1 KEFGGTRMSLSARFD
16 EALAYAH
23 EAHRDQ
29 LRKGTRI
36 PYISHLMAVAAIV
49 LENGGD
55 EDAAIAAL
63 LHDVIEDGGGDAA
76 RREIRRRFGQ
86 RVVGIVDECTDAE
99 VIPKPPWRGRKE
111 DYIARLRHA
120 SPQARLVTSAD
131 KLHNARTILAD
142 YRVVGEALWERFNAG
157 RDEVLWYYRSLAA
170 ALKEGGA
177 TPLVEE
183 LERVVNELTR
193 LVKQRNG

>member
-1 KEFGGTRMSLSARFD
+1 MSLSARFD

-63 LHDVIEDGGGDAA
+63 LHDVIEDGAVMRHGGRSEGASGRGSSGSWTSAPTPRSFPSRPGAGEKRITSLVFDTPP
-76 RREIRRRFGQ
+76 RRRGSS
-86 RVVGIVDECTDAE
+86 RRPTSCTTQ
-99 VIPKPPWRGRKE
+99 GRSWP
-111 DYIARLRHA
+111 I
-120 SPQARLVTSAD
+120 TG
-131 KLHNARTILAD
+131 
-142 YRVVGEALWERFNAG
+142 VVGEALWERFNAG

-177 TPLVEE
+177 
-183 LERVVNELTR
+183 RR
-193 LVKQRNG
+193 RS

>member
-1 KEFGGTRMSLSARFD
+1 MSLSARFD

-120 SPQARLVTSAD
+120 SPQARLVSSAD

-157 RDEVLWYYRSLAA
+157 RDEILWYYRSLAA

-193 LVKQRNG
+193 LVKQHNG

>member
-1 KEFGGTRMSLSARFD
+1 MSLSARFD

-76 RREIRRRFGQ
+76 RREIRRRCGQ

>member
-1 KEFGGTRMSLSARFD
+1 MSLSARFD

-120 SPQARLVTSAD
+120 SPQARLVSSAD

>member
-1 KEFGGTRMSLSARFD
+1 MSLSARFD

-99 VIPKPPWRGRKE
+99 VIPKPPWRGRKRITSLVF
-111 DYIARLRHA
+111 DTPPRRRGSSRRPTSCTTQGRSWPITGLWARPSGSA
-120 SPQARLVTSAD
+120 SMRAGTRFSGTTGRSQRPSRREAR
-131 KLHNARTILAD
+131 R
-142 YRVVGEALWERFNAG
+142 
-157 RDEVLWYYRSLAA
+157 RS
-170 ALKEGGA
+170 
-177 TPLVEE
+177 
-183 LERVVNELTR
+183 
-193 LVKQRNG
+193 

>member
-1 KEFGGTRMSLSARFD
+1 MSLSARFD

>member
-1 KEFGGTRMSLSARFD
+1 MSLSARFD

-120 SPQARLVTSAD
+120 SPLARLVTSAD

-193 LVKQRNG
+193 LVKERNG

>member
-1 KEFGGTRMSLSARFD
+1 MSLSARFD

-120 SPQARLVTSAD
+120 SPLARLVTSAD